1 MPISFRGGSEAS
13 SSYLRLLPSLGLI
26 SSWPSAYPSGDWH
39 HCISRTGL
47 TAYSIQETRASPV
60 ARSSHRILRFFGL
73 TLLMSNKYSKSQT
86 VGREDRSTATADSG
100 SRPSLR
106 ARVVVA
112 S

>member
-47 TAYSIQETRASPV
+47 TAYNIQETRAAPV
-60 ARSSHRILRFFGL
+60 ARSSRRILRFFGL
-73 TLLMSNKYSKSQT
+73 TLLMSNKYSRSQT
-86 VGREDRSTATADSG
+86 AGREDNSTATADSEA
-100 SRPSLR
+100 RPLVLE
-106 ARVVVA
+106 RVVV
-112 S
+112 